1 MSIKRVATLGL
12 GFLLVGLLAGYLFWG
27 LPTQKLADEI
37 GTLKAR
43 ITEEAQ
49 RVAEVQ
55 SKLAD
60 AESERR
66 QLVNELNSERDI
78 RRRLEDLLNRGRK

>member
-1 MSIKRVATLGL
+1 MSIKQVAALGL
-12 GFLLVGLLAGYLFWG
+12 GFLLIGLLAGYLFWG
-27 LPTQKLADEI
+27 LPSQKLAGEI
-37 GTLKAR
+37 GTLKAG

-66 QLVNELNSERDI
+66 QLVNELNSEREI
-78 RRRLEDLLNRGRK
+78 RRRLEDLLNKGRK